1 MAASVEVSA
10 SAPEGADARTPAE
23 TAERDRDRR
32 RQRSRRTREAMGAAA
47 FDLLLER
54 GLAGVSVEAIAER
67 TGVTRR
73 TFSRHFTGK
82 EDAVLAVVADDVH
95 RINDALRLRPSG
107 EGPMTAYRNAVVD
120 WLTAEFGGD
129 RHALLRRRL
138 ELFRRIDREPALIA
152 AYQRIRAD
160 AEEESVRVVA
170 ARMGVDP
177 AHDPR
182 PAVAVGAGAGT
193 LVAVLRAW
201 ARHGVPES
209 PARLVGAYFDAL
221 AAVVD
226 PRGDAAEAA
235 PHADPEGPPPGRT
248 KEAGT

>member
-1 MAASVEVSA
+1 
-10 SAPEGADARTPAE
+10 
-23 TAERDRDRR
+23 
-32 RQRSRRTREAMGAAA
+32 MGAAA